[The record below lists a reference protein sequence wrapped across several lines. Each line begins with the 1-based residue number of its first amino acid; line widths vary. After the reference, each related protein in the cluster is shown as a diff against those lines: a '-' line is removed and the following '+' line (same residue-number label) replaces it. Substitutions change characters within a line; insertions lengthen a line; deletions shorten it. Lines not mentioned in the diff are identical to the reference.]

1 MNEQDRFRGAL
12 LGLAAGDAVGV
23 TLEFCSRGSAVL
35 TDMVGGG
42 AFGLRPGEWT
52 DDTSMALC
60 LATSL
65 LEKNGFDAE
74 DQMQRYVRWWETGYL
89 SSTGKCFD
97 IGSTVELALR
107 TYIDTG
113 VYFAGPRGKRSA
125 GNGSI
130 MRLAPVLMFY
140 YPDEAAA
147 IRYSADSS
155 RTTHGAEES
164 VDACRLFGGML
175 YRALAGRTKDGVLG
189 GDAGFK
195 GAEKIAALAR
205 GEYAGLDSDQIAGTG
220 YVVKSL
226 EAALWCFHHTGSFAD
241 AVLKAANLGDDADT
255 TAAVCGQL
263 AGAFYGLEGIP
274 ATWCRRVARGDEI
287 LEIAD
292 RLHAARPQHR

>member
-1 MNEQDRFRGAL
+1 MKEQDRFRGAL
-12 LGLAAGDAVGV
+12 LGLAAGDAVGA

-52 DDTSMALC
+52 DDTAMALC

-89 SSTGKCFD
+89 SSTGTCFD
-97 IGSTVELALR
+97 IGSTVEQALR

-113 VYFAGPRGKRSA
+113 EYFAGPRGKRSA

-130 MRLAPVLMFY
+130 MRLAPVPMFY
-140 YPDEAAA
+140 YPDEEAA
-147 IRYSADSS
+147 IRYSAESS

-164 VDACRLFGGML
+164 IDACRLLGGML
-175 YRALAGRTKDGVLG
+175 YRALAGRMKEEVLL
-189 GDAGFK
+189 GDAGFR

-205 GEYAGLDSDQIAGTG
+205 GEYAALAADALAGTG

-226 EAALWCFHHTGSFAD
+226 EAALWCFHHTDSFAA
-241 AVLKAANLGDDADT
+241 AVLMAANLGDDADT

-274 ATWCRRVARGDEI
+274 APWREQVARAGEI
-287 LEIAD
+287 LELAD
-292 RLHAARPQHR
+292 RLHAARPARG